1 MVSSLSCPDK
11 NDAVVIENL
20 SRTFGELRAVD
31 DISFSIPRGQ
41 VTGFVG
47 ANGAGKTTTMRILAT
62 LDTPTHGSAQV
73 MGYDVVE
80 ESNKVR
86 SLLGWMPDNYGSYEN
101 TTVIDYLDFFA
112 RAQGI
117 RDKERIARVRD
128 VMEFTE
134 LSPIADR
141 LIDKLSKGMGQ
152 RLCLGRALI
161 HDPEVLILDEPAAG
175 LDPKARVE
183 LKHLIRILAQDGKS
197 IFISSHIL
205 SELEEMCDSLL
216 LINQGRIVHYGSAEE
231 LKRSS
236 KESLLVHVDI
246 AGDTGS
252 LQSWAEMTPHVEF
265 VESTKHGGQIAL
277 DSAEDDVLA
286 DTLRRMIES
295 GLRVTE
301 FKRIERRLEDAFVD
315 ILSDLSQ
322 SDSPEP
328 PPLPNNPNSPVSGRD
343 SL

>member
-1 MVSSLSCPDK
+1 MVKSLNSPSK

-20 SRTFGELRAVD
+20 SRSFGELRAVD
-31 DISFSIPRGQ
+31 DISFSIARGQ

-62 LDTPTHGSAQV
+62 LDTPTHGRAHV

-86 SLLGWMPDNYGSYEN
+86 SLLGWMPDNYGTYEN
-101 TTVIDYLDFFA
+101 MTVSDYLDFFA

-117 RDKERIARVRD
+117 HDEERISRVRD

-134 LSPIADR
+134 LTDIADR
-141 LIDKLSKGMGQ
+141 LIDKLSKGMAQ

-216 LINQGRIVHYGSAEE
+216 FIDQGRIVHHGTAEE

-236 KESLLVHVDI
+236 KESLLVHVEI
-246 AGDTGS
+246 AGDPAS
-252 LQSWAEMTPHVEF
+252 LQSWTEMTPHVEF
-265 VESTKHGGQIAL
+265 IESTKHGGQVAL
-277 DSAEDDVLA
+277 DSAEGEVLA

-315 ILSDLSQ
+315 ILSRLSQ
-322 SDSPEP
+322 PENAEP
-328 PPLPNNPNSPVSGRD
+328 PPLPNNHTPSD
-343 SL
+343 SKG